1 MTKTILFL
9 TKIFSY
15 QAPGRTAKFEKF
27 FRHLTDKNYHICV
40 ITPNEPGLEQYKNFL
55 ESNNKKIQLIPVSFP
70 LYRLRK
76 FFFSSDVANNKT
88 LNFMI
93 NSQKRDISTEII
105 YKTLKL
111 LKSKIFIYF
120 ILSLI
125 PLSIALIILK
135 YRKVSIKYI
144 SSISESLNIP
154 AGYFI
159 PFIVIV
165 LFFLTIIFSSLLL
178 KTVVN
183 SLLLPEKRGDKSNVS

>member
-1 MTKTILFL
+1 MK
-9 TKIFSY
+9 
-15 QAPGRTAKFEKF
+15 
-27 FRHLTDKNYHICV
+27 
-40 ITPNEPGLEQYKNFL
+40 
-55 ESNNKKIQLIPVSFP
+55 
-70 LYRLRK
+70 
-76 FFFSSDVANNKT
+76 
-88 LNFMI
+88 
-93 NSQKRDISTEII
+93 
-105 YKTLKL
+105 